1 MPTSKLGESLFDA
14 LTQQELIQLLDSL
27 WATLPAELHNE
38 VLTQLPSDT
47 GQTVGHILSPPQPT
61 YETEPDPVQRASV
74 AKLAESWADAWQMW
88 DSIITT
94 LLKKR
99 IGNRP
104 ILINMPLLKIW
115 KKWPSSCDR

>member
-1 MPTSKLGESLFDA
+1 MPAAKLGESLFDT

-61 YETEPDPVQRASV
+61 YET
-74 AKLAESWADAWQMW
+74 
-88 DSIITT
+88 
-94 LLKKR
+94 
-99 IGNRP
+99 
-104 ILINMPLLKIW
+104 
-115 KKWPSSCDR
+115 